1 MRDEMNAIL
10 KEEFRGLAI
19 ITRDRLGLT
28 QNKMAEELT
37 MNEASYSVIETGVY
51 KCGTLTAI
59 LLLMMQDDPREF
71 LEKIKLRFEQ
81 LEKSYEEDTE
91 EYEE

>member
-1 MRDEMNAIL
+1 MRDDMNAIL

-19 ITRDRLGLT
+19 RTRDRLGLT

-59 LLLMMQDDPREF
+59 LLLMMQEDPREF
-71 LEKIKLRFEQ
+71 LNKIGNRFKELEEHYEKEDGKL
-81 LEKSYEEDTE
+81 
-91 EYEE
+91 

>member
-1 MRDEMNAIL
+1 MRDDMNAIL

-19 ITRDRLGLT
+19 RTRDRLGLT

-59 LLLMMQDDPREF
+59 LLLMMQEDPREF
-71 LEKIKLRFEQ
+71 LNKISNRFKELEEHYEKEDGKL
-81 LEKSYEEDTE
+81 
-91 EYEE
+91 

>member
-1 MRDEMNAIL
+1 MRDDMNAIL
-10 KEEFRGLAI
+10 KEEFRSLAI
-19 ITRDRLGLT
+19 RTRDRMGLT

-59 LLLMMQDDPREF
+59 LLLMLQEDPREF
-71 LEKIKLRFEQ
+71 LSKISARFKELEQNYEKED
-81 LEKSYEEDTE
+81 EEL
-91 EYEE
+91 